1 MLKRIPDNLNNATA
15 IHANHATSSEL
26 KDLQIAQIA
35 GVQVASLVKKDF
47 VPIGVIIR
55 NLCLLNLQDINT
67 EQACETASSKSD
79 LLLNKTLES
88 LSAAPFK
95 STNQ

>member
-55 NLCLLNLQDINT
+55 NLWLLNFQDINSVK
-67 EQACETASSKSD
+67 ACEPESFISD
-79 LLLNKTLES
+79 VLLNQTPEP
-88 LSAAPFK
+88 LSAATYNR
-95 STNQ
+95 TN